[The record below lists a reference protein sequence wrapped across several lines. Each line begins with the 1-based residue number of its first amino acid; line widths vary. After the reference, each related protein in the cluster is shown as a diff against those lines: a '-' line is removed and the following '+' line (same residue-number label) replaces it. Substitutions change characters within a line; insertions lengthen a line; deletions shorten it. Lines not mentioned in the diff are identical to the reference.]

1 MFVTTEGIA
10 TDVEQQ
16 TGCLRSA
23 KLAVAGGRLAARR
36 AVGCRAPSSFVFQPV
51 QFCGLPLA
59 STRKKVQNFYAARAA
74 EVFYGLQRRQDHCLP
89 LRFYGL
95 RHKTARILAFNSFFG
110 RKNGHYGPNR
120 EPWALHVAKDKAQM
134 LTESV
139 GFGRPRR
146 HSAAGRCVLPL
157 LLALACRCCR

>member
-1 MFVTTEGIA
+1 
-10 TDVEQQ
+10 
-16 TGCLRSA
+16 
-23 KLAVAGGRLAARR
+23 
-36 AVGCRAPSSFVFQPV
+36 
-51 QFCGLPLA
+51 
-59 STRKKVQNFYAARAA
+59 
-74 EVFYGLQRRQDHCLP
+74 LP